1 VRLVVQ
7 AGLADMDRRGVGE
20 EFFLDGVTVEP
31 ATGHSLRS
39 QRGKDPLPAGSGAPG
54 QR

>member
-1 VRLVVQ
+1 
-7 AGLADMDRRGVGE
+7 MDRRGVGE

-54 QR
+54 TAIAGRICQRAV